1 MKNNKK
7 TILIVLCA
15 LLAVVVAGTVW
26 VGLRVAP
33 AVNHTMRISELLQPL
48 LNAKNQAMNIAVS
61 AEIGGNQIELESDIF
76 LITEDGVSY
85 LVVEQNG
92 NAVYIADNV
101 LFLAN
106 GKAFKIGDT
115 MQLQLSAFEDLLP
128 QIKVLYEALKITAEE
143 ADSRTDYSI
152 TVTAEQVD
160 ALLSALSL
168 KEELPVDGIEELNLC
183 LTERNEKLDQISFS
197 GNAALDSTSVVLNV
211 TLSGFRILASGD
223 YPIPEAVKQSAAT
236 VDPNAL
242 FSLSED
248 LYRLVL
254 ALAPFADMDSI
265 EGTLGLK
272 VDCGLLQLDSR
283 IELSELKT
291 NPNQQIDPE
300 KLQALP
306 EMLGWLCMEGDI
318 RCTQTG
324 DTYEYTLALDQ
335 SAMEELSQMILPEMA
350 NYAGDLSEGSVSIIL
365 EGDRI
370 SSMQVSIKGKINA
383 LITQIP
389 VALAAEFLF
398 D

>member
-15 LLAVVVAGTVW
+15 LLAVVVAGAVW

-48 LNAKNQAMNIAVS
+48 LNAKNQAMNIVVS

-92 NAVYIADNV
+92 TAVYIADNV

-106 GKAFKIGDT
+106 GKVFKIGDK
-115 MQLQLSAFEDLLP
+115 MQMQLSAFEDLLP

-223 YPIPEAVKQSAAT
+223 YPIPEAVKQSVAT

-291 NPNQQIDPE
+291 TSNQQIDSE

-324 DTYEYTLALDQ
+324 DTYEYTLVLDQ
-335 SAMEELSQMILPEMA
+335 EAMKELSQMILPEMA

-365 EGDRI
+365 EGDRV
-370 SSMQVSIKGKINA
+370 SSMRVSIKGKINA

-389 VALAAEFLF
+389 VAVNAEFSF
-398 D
+398 E